1 MMRRLP
7 HLPKRL
13 LRRENVMRKLNGI
26 TQHALTVVCAPA
38 GYGKT
43 TAAIQAANEL
53 KIPFLYLE
61 LDDRHASAARFYG
74 AILQGL
80 RQIWPDCA
88 PELELPLAS
97 SLWADADLIRE
108 TIVAD
113 MSERTSHFVTF
124 FDDSSSEAE
133 DQVHAHMA
141 TWLESLPTGMHV
153 VWVSRNKPKFPLS
166 RWRLKDQLLEIGCE
180 DLTLE
185 AAEAKRFLKEVTHLK
200 LPDEQLEILHR
211 LSEGWIAGLQ
221 MLALRLGQ
229 ESDPEAAV
237 LEVQKNHA
245 FMFEYL
251 MEEVL
256 HKLPVATRD
265 FLLATSV
272 LTTLNPAACEALTD
286 RPDAAALLADLSER
300 NGFVTPREDGCFG
313 YHRLFADG
321 LRGLLR
327 QRHPEWEPQLHK
339 RAARW
344 HLMHGVLES
353 AFEHALEA
361 GDADVLEALAARAL
375 ENIFRNSDFLTLQRY
390 APRIPENFTEERPT
404 LALFLAWTCFHLGR
418 EEAGRMHL
426 ERAQRTLREG
436 AKRGE
441 DGSSQRRLLAHT
453 SFLRSILLRLS
464 GDAARAMQLAYRA
477 CMLAPREDRFLR
489 ASLQLQIGIDAFL
502 LGQLDVAT
510 AALED
515 AQELADVSEHHLAYY
530 GAGYTLGEIFS
541 LQGRLDKVEK
551 LSRQLATYAGR
562 SPSHAG
568 PAHGY
573 AALVTSRLR
582 LLQSRPNDAA
592 TYVEAGIAGGR
603 QGGNIRILNYGYAA
617 QAMVHAQCGDYTA
630 ALPLLQQAEHFGSRN
645 RMHWAI
651 DLDDLE
657 AMRLR
662 YKLRMGE
669 KADASTWLLRSR
681 PRLRKPVLADWDLA
695 RTSVEVLLHL
705 GRAAEALPLLDTW
718 APYLEKIGVHLPSA
732 ELSLLYAAV
741 DHARGRKEAAI
752 EKFTLGL
759 RLCTEWGA
767 FGVALNCKPWL
778 KPLALAGLPEDHMT
792 PEMKQLLALL
802 ARSDE
807 AGSVSASA
815 AMEALSV
822 REIEVLQAMREGKS
836 NKEIAVKLF
845 VAPSTVKTHLKNI
858 FAKMGVSNRTRA
870 VTLAEEAGLLH

>member
-1 MMRRLP
+1 MRRLP

-13 LRRENVMRKLNGI
+13 LRRETVMRKLNGM

-53 KIPFLYLE
+53 KTPFLYLE

-133 DQVHAHMA
+133 EQVHAHMA
-141 TWLESLPTGMHV
+141 TWLESLPLGMHV
-153 VWVSRNKPKFPLS
+153 VWVSRNKPKFPLN
-166 RWRLKDQLLEIGCE
+166 RWRLKNQLLEIDCE
-180 DLTLE
+180 DLNLD
-185 AAEAKRFLKEVTHLK
+185 AAESKRFLKEVAQLK
-200 LPDEQLEILHR
+200 LSDAHYEVLHR
-211 LSEGWIAGLQ
+211 LSDGWIAGLQ

-229 ESDPEAAV
+229 EKDPAAAV
-237 LEVQKNHA
+237 AEVQKNHA

-256 HKLPVATRD
+256 RKLPAPTCD

-272 LTTLNPAACEALTD
+272 LNSLNPAACDALTE
-286 RPDAAALLADLSER
+286 RTDAGELLADLSER

-344 HLMHGVLES
+344 HLMHGVLEA

-361 GDADVLEALAARAL
+361 GDADVLEALAARSL

-390 APRIPENFTEERPT
+390 APRIPESFSEERPT

-426 ERAQRTLREG
+426 ERAQKTLRDS

-441 DGSSQRRLLAHT
+441 DGATTRRLLAHT

-489 ASLQLQIGIDAFL
+489 SSLQLQIGIDAFL
-502 LGQLDVAT
+502 LGQLDVAA

-515 AQELADVSEHHLAYY
+515 AQELADISEHHLAFY
-530 GAGYTLGEIFS
+530 GAGYTLGEIFT
-541 LQGRLDKVEK
+541 LQGRLDKAEK
-551 LSRQLATYAGR
+551 LSRQLEAYAER

-582 LLQSRPNDAA
+582 LLQSRPNDAE
-592 TYVEAGIAGGR
+592 THVEAGIAGGR

-617 QAMVHAQCGDYTA
+617 QAMVHAQRGDYTS

-662 YKLRMGE
+662 YKLRLGE

-705 GRAAEALPLLDTW
+705 GRTAEALPLLDTW
-718 APYLEKIGVHLPSA
+718 APYLDRLGAHMLSA
-732 ELSLLYAAV
+732 ELNLLYAAV
-741 DHARGRKEAAI
+741 DFARGRKEAAQ
-752 EKFTLGL
+752 EKFAAGL
-759 RLCTEWGA
+759 KVCAERGA

-778 KPLALAGLPEDHMT
+778 RPLALIGLDSNQAT
-792 PEMKQLLALL
+792 PEMQQIISLLGK
-802 ARSDE
+802 SDE
-807 AGSVSASA
+807 SGGQAAAAA

-836 NKEIAVKLF
+836 NKEIAVTLF